1 MIGFTYDD
9 GGRAAAGYK
18 RMTGDCVVRAIS
30 IAAQRPYQEVYDEIG
45 IACQKERRSKRRS
58 RKSHP
63 RTGVHKATI
72 KRYLE
77 EHGWSWVPT
86 MAIGSGAKVHLRANE
101 LPGGRIIVSL
111 SKHVAAVIDGMVH
124 DLYLDDRDGTRCVYG
139 YWLAPVE
146 VQP

>member
-18 RMTGDCVVRAIS
+18 GTTGDCVVRAIS

-45 IACQKERRSKRRS
+45 IVCQKERGSKRRS

-72 KRYLE
+72 KRYLGGR
-77 EHGWSWVPT
+77 GWAWVPT
-86 MAIGSGAKVHLRANE
+86 MAIGSGAKVHLRADQ
-101 LPGGRIIVSL
+101 LPRGRIIVSL
-111 SKHVAAVIDGMVH
+111 SKHIAAVIDGVVH
-124 DLYLDDRDGTRCVYG
+124 DNHCDDRDGTRCVYG
-139 YWLAPVE
+139 YWVAPGDAR
-146 VQP
+146 